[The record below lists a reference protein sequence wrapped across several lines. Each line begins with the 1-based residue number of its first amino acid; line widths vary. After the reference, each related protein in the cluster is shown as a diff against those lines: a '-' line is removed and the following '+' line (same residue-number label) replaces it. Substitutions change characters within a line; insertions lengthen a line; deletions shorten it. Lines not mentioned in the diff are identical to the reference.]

1 MRLQRIKIVKKWI
14 KVSLFTNDMI
24 LCRKDH
30 KDSTRKLTN
39 TSSKVADC
47 NVERKKKSVT
57 FLKSNKKKT
66 KNDIRKAILFTMG
79 WIKSKIPLNKPIKRM
94 NGFSNRNTNELKE
107 IPEDEASHVHRLA
120 FWKWPS
126 YQKQFIVFHL

>member
-1 MRLQRIKIVKKWI
+1 MKWI

-47 NVERKKKSVT
+47 NVEREKKISNL
-57 FLKSNKKKT
+57 LKVKQKTDQERYKESNT
-66 KNDIRKAILFTMG
+66 ISMG
-79 WIKSKIPLNKPIKRM
+79 WIKSKIPLNKPIKRV